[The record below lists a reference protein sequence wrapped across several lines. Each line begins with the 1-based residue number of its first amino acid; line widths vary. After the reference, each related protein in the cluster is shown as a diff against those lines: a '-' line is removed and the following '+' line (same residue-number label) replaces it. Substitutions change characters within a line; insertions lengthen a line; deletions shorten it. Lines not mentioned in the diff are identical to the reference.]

1 MSMLRVMSVFG
12 LRVSADA
19 AAITKAIAR
28 QPVASRLKRYLR
40 GENFIRGKIEVLSYL
55 FYSRERSFYSGD
67 CSLSHN
73 NYNNRL
79 PILSKPGGIFYFC
92 GYKKDETYKTYRNR
106 MKRIEKDTIGRA
118 ARAVIVPAM
127 MVAALAG
134 SAQSV
139 PAIEVTGSATVNIV
153 PDRITIEIGMEE
165 YYRPTAS
172 GDSMLVRLPEI
183 EKHVRKT
190 LSHAGVADSMIVVTD
205 MSNRYDRYRPA
216 ELMMGKR
223 LSATVA
229 DFNTIEDIAGRIDRK
244 GISCF
249 NIAKIDNT
257 EIERYNRQGLKAA
270 LDAAREKA
278 EFIADNEGLSLNGPY
293 EIVENG
299 PNYYDT
305 PEFTNVSIA
314 GGSGMDGMR
323 RIVRRYS
330 VKVRYGFSNR

>member
-1 MSMLRVMSVFG
+1 
-12 LRVSADA
+12 
-19 AAITKAIAR
+19 
-28 QPVASRLKRYLR
+28 
-40 GENFIRGKIEVLSYL
+40 
-55 FYSRERSFYSGD
+55 
-67 CSLSHN
+67 
-73 NYNNRL
+73 
-79 PILSKPGGIFYFC
+79 
-92 GYKKDETYKTYRNR
+92 

-299 PNYYDT
+299 PNYYDP